1 MFEVKD
7 LDSMSDRELLLELV
21 KEKRRNDILRYVSYA
36 FYAIIMILILIMYF
50 KYAPMIKKM
59 IDDYNMIIGKANE
72 LSESINAITQSFD
85 PKTIESFKRFLNH
98 LIHRHLKRSRS
109 SLILLIRRILLNL
122 KNLLK
127 SFRSSS
133 VLLVSRRKL
142 IC

>member
-1 MFEVKD
+1 MFDVKD

-36 FYAIIMILILIMYF
+36 FYAIIMIPILIMYF

-85 PKTIESFKRFLNH
+85 PKTIESFKQISESFDPSTFEK
-98 LIHRHLKRSRS
+98 IKEFSDSFDPQDFVKLKEFVE
-109 SLILLIRRILLNL
+109 
-122 KNLLK
+122 K
-127 SFRSSS
+127 FQ
-133 VLLVSRRKL
+133 KL
-142 IC
+142 FGAFGF

>member
-36 FYAIIMILILIMYF
+36 FYAVIIILILIMYF

-85 PKTIESFKRFLNH
+85 PKTIESFKQISESFDPSTFEK
-98 LIHRHLKRSRS
+98 IKEFSDSFDPQDFVKLKEFVE
-109 SLILLIRRILLNL
+109 
-122 KNLLK
+122 K
-127 SFRSSS
+127 FQ
-133 VLLVSRRKL
+133 KL
-142 IC
+142 FGAFGF

>member
-1 MFEVKD
+1 MFDVKD

-85 PKTIESFKRFLNH
+85 PKTIESFKQISESFDPSTFEK
-98 LIHRHLKRSRS
+98 IKEFSDSFDPQDFVKLKEFVE
-109 SLILLIRRILLNL
+109 
-122 KNLLK
+122 K
-127 SFRSSS
+127 FQ
-133 VLLVSRRKL
+133 KL
-142 IC
+142 FGAFGF

>member
-85 PKTIESFKRFLNH
+85 PKTIESFKQISESFDPSTFEK
-98 LIHRHLKRSRS
+98 IKEFSDSFDPQDFVKLKEFVE
-109 SLILLIRRILLNL
+109 
-122 KNLLK
+122 K
-127 SFRSSS
+127 FQ
-133 VLLVSRRKL
+133 KL
-142 IC
+142 FGAFGF

>member
-1 MFEVKD
+1 MFDVKD
-7 LDSMSDRELLLELV
+7 LDSMSDRELLLKLV

-85 PKTIESFKRFLNH
+85 PKTIESFKQISESFDPSTFEK
-98 LIHRHLKRSRS
+98 IKEFSDSFDPQDFVKLKEFVE
-109 SLILLIRRILLNL
+109 
-122 KNLLK
+122 K
-127 SFRSSS
+127 FQ
-133 VLLVSRRKL
+133 KL
-142 IC
+142 FGAFGF

>member
-1 MFEVKD
+1 MFDVKD

-72 LSESINAITQSFD
+72 LSDSINAITQSFD
-85 PKTIESFKRFLNH
+85 PKTIESFKQISESFDPSTFEK
-98 LIHRHLKRSRS
+98 IKEFSDSFDPQDFVKLKEFVE
-109 SLILLIRRILLNL
+109 
-122 KNLLK
+122 K
-127 SFRSSS
+127 FQ
-133 VLLVSRRKL
+133 KL
-142 IC
+142 FGAFGF

>member
-1 MFEVKD
+1 MFDVKD

-85 PKTIESFKRFLNH
+85 PKTIKSFKQISESFDPSTFEKIKEFSDSFDPQDFVK
-98 LIHRHLKRSRS
+98 LKEFVE
-109 SLILLIRRILLNL
+109 
-122 KNLLK
+122 K
-127 SFRSSS
+127 FQ
-133 VLLVSRRKL
+133 KL
-142 IC
+142 FGAFGF

>member
-85 PKTIESFKRFLNH
+85 PKMIESFKQISESFDPSTFEK
-98 LIHRHLKRSRS
+98 IKEFSDSFDPQDFVKLKEFVE
-109 SLILLIRRILLNL
+109 
-122 KNLLK
+122 K
-127 SFRSSS
+127 FQ
-133 VLLVSRRKL
+133 KL
-142 IC
+142 FGAFGF

>member
-7 LDSMSDRELLLELV
+7 LDSMSDRELLLERV

-85 PKTIESFKRFLNH
+85 PKTIESFKQISESFDPSTFEK
-98 LIHRHLKRSRS
+98 IKEFSDSFDPQDFVKLKEFVE
-109 SLILLIRRILLNL
+109 
-122 KNLLK
+122 K
-127 SFRSSS
+127 FQ
-133 VLLVSRRKL
+133 KL
-142 IC
+142 FGAFGF

>member
-1 MFEVKD
+1 MFDVKD

-85 PKTIESFKRFLNH
+85 PKTIKSFKQISESFDPSTFEKIKEFSDSFDPQVFVK
-98 LIHRHLKRSRS
+98 LKEFVE
-109 SLILLIRRILLNL
+109 
-122 KNLLK
+122 K
-127 SFRSSS
+127 FQ
-133 VLLVSRRKL
+133 KL
-142 IC
+142 FGAFGF

>member
-1 MFEVKD
+1 MFDVKD

-72 LSESINAITQSFD
+72 LSESINAITKSFD
-85 PKTIESFKRFLNH
+85 PKTIESFKQISESFDPSTFEK
-98 LIHRHLKRSRS
+98 IKEFSDSFDPQDFVKLKEFVE
-109 SLILLIRRILLNL
+109 
-122 KNLLK
+122 K
-127 SFRSSS
+127 FQ
-133 VLLVSRRKL
+133 KL
-142 IC
+142 FGAFGF

>member
-1 MFEVKD
+1 MFDVKD

-85 PKTIESFKRFLNH
+85 PKTIESFKQ
-98 LIHRHLKRSRS
+98 ISE
-109 SLILLIRRILLNL
+109 
-122 KNLLK
+122 
-127 SFRSSS
+127 SFDP
-133 VLLVSRRKL
+133 
-142 IC
+142 

>member
-1 MFEVKD
+1 MFDVKD
-7 LDSMSDRELLLELV
+7 LDSMSNRELLLELV

-85 PKTIESFKRFLNH
+85 PKTIESFKQISESFDPSTFEK
-98 LIHRHLKRSRS
+98 IKEFSDSFDPQDFVKLKEFVE
-109 SLILLIRRILLNL
+109 
-122 KNLLK
+122 K
-127 SFRSSS
+127 FQ
-133 VLLVSRRKL
+133 KL
-142 IC
+142 FGAFGF